1 MRTTLLIICYAV
13 LTLSSSISAQPYYS
27 FPVNGWSQSQ
37 LFVFH
42 NGLGFD
48 QYVKEITCVGDT
60 VIGNHTYQKLTGL
73 NPDNFVRY
81 DDGLMYWNRQGVDE
95 LIYNFSLEVGDTLKD
110 EYGLGYLG
118 AVVMIKE
125 RILSTS
131 GDSLWRLEIRTQWS
145 QENFIW
151 LEGIGDTK
159 GGLLPF
165 LFPDAGYSHICTR
178 NERNQTIYAST
189 QHPSDCNCDY
199 LHGVDID
206 VDGYRNHQPIW
217 KYIELNSFAYPPSF
231 TRHEKHRRCDT
242 LVILNETGYSVTMVN
257 PETGNEILAD
267 SVTGQ
272 QEQLF
277 YFHIPNVEKVLIT
290 HQFSD
295 VYYEMPIMECT
306 TNDCNDA
313 DSTIHPYHIEIPYN
327 GVDNDC
333 NPDTPDDDLDGDGYM
348 LADDCDDQQANIN
361 PGATEIP
368 DNGIDENCDGDDL
381 ISSIGNVDYS
391 QFTIYPNP
399 TSGQILISG
408 YENESLILR
417 LLDFNGRT
425 QLILHGE
432 RTLNLENL
440 PVGLYRLL
448 LCAENGKYLSGKNVM
463 VTR

>member
-1 MRTTLLIICYAV
+1 MRLTLLIFCYAV

-48 QYVKEITCVGDT
+48 QFVKELTCVGDT
-60 VIGNHTYQKLTGL
+60 VIGSHTYQKLTGL
-73 NPDNFVRY
+73 FPDHFVRY

-110 EYGLGYLG
+110 DYGLGYLG
-118 AVVMIKE
+118 AVEMKKE

-151 LEGIGDTK
+151 LEGIGDTQ

-178 NERNQTIYAST
+178 NERNQTIYASP

-199 LHGVDID
+199 LHGVDMD
-206 VDGYRNHQPIW
+206 ADGYRNHQPIW

-242 LVILNETGYSVTMVN
+242 LVILNETGYSVTLVN
-257 PETGNEILAD
+257 AGTGNEILAD
-267 SVTGQ
+267 SVAGQ
-272 QEQLF
+272 QKQLF
-277 YFHIPNVEKVLIT
+277 YFHIPNAEKVLIT

-295 VYYEMPIMECT
+295 VYYEVPIMECT

-313 DSTIHPYHIEIPYN
+313 DSAIHPGAIEIPN
-327 GVDNDC
+327 
-333 NPDTPDDDLDGDGYM
+333 
-348 LADDCDDQQANIN
+348 
-361 PGATEIP
+361 
-368 DNGIDENCDGDDL
+368 NGIDEDCDGNDL
-381 ISSIGNVDYS
+381 ISFIGTVDYS

-399 TSGQILISG
+399 TSGKILISG

-417 LLDFNGRT
+417 LFDFNGRT
-425 QLILHGE
+425 QLIVHGV
-432 RTLNLENL
+432 RILNLENL
-440 PVGLYRLL
+440 PGGLYRLL
-448 LCAENGKYLSGKNVM
+448 LYTENGKYLSSKNVM